1 MKKFI
6 VLLILALPVPRAYDD
21 YRPNC
26 EAYRYMG
33 DDCYNACKQSYNAIM
48 YPQGSRKSQEYF
60 DKAIDLCPDFAYAW
74 HEKAVPYLKRGS
86 FIEWKAMMDKAVDL
100 EEEQRLGYRGWCR
113 YQFLRDY
120 EGAIKDIERLE
131 EIMQGYDIGY
141 AQNGDCHLLVA
152 KALCYKG
159 LGQKEKALQ
168 VLEAFVNDP
177 NFFAM
182 PYDFLHLAVMYLE
195 ADMLSKSEQALAE
208 QIKVNPNLADNYYYL
223 ARTKLAL
230 GQKNASKTAFQKC
243 NELYEQGLYRKDAY
257 TTPMDAISKADLA
270 KMKTLLGL
278 S

>member
-1 MKKFI
+1 MKKLV
-6 VLLILALPVPRAYDD
+6 VLLILIMPATRAFEDFK
-21 YRPNC
+21 PNC

-33 DDCYNACKQSYNAIM
+33 DACYNACLQSNNAIR

-86 FIEWKAMMDKAVDL
+86 FIAWKEMMDKAVNL

-131 EIMQGYDIGY
+131 ELMKGHDIGY

-159 LGQKEKALQ
+159 LGQSSKAIE
-168 VLEAFVNDP
+168 VLEAFVSEPD
-177 NFFAM
+177 FFAM

-195 ADMLSKSEQALAE
+195 AGRLQEAEQALAE
-208 QIKVNPNLADNYYYL
+208 QIQVNPNLADNYYYL
-223 ARTKLAL
+223 AKTKLAQ
-230 GQKNASKTAFQKC
+230 GQKDAAKAQFDQCLS
-243 NELYEQGLYRKDAY
+243 LYEQGLYRKDVY
-257 TTPMDAISKADLA
+257 TTPMDAVSKADLA
-270 KMKTLLGL
+270 NLKAELGL

>member
-1 MKKFI
+1 MKKLI
-6 VLLILALPVPRAYDD
+6 VLFILLAPVTTPIEDFK
-21 YRPNC
+21 PNC

-33 DDCYNACKQSYNAIM
+33 QACYDACLQSNIAIR
-48 YPQGSRKSQEYF
+48 YRQGSRNSQEYF

-86 FIEWKAMMDKAVDL
+86 FIDWKAMMDKAVLL

-120 EGAIKDIERLE
+120 QGAIEDIERLE

-141 AQNGDCHLLVA
+141 AQNGDCHLIVA

-159 LGQKEKALQ
+159 LGEPNKARK
-168 VLEAFVNDP
+168 VLEDFVNHPD
-177 NFFAM
+177 FFAM
-182 PYDFLHLAVMYLE
+182 PYDYLHLGVMYME
-195 ADMLSKSEQALAE
+195 ARMFSKARRALQE

-223 ARTKLAL
+223 ARTMLAQ
-230 GQKNASKTAFQKC
+230 GKKREAKEQFAKC
-243 NELYEQGLYRKDAY
+243 QELYGQGLYRKDVY
-257 TTPMDAISKADLA
+257 TTPMDAVSKNDLA
-270 KMKTLLGL
+270 ELKRQLG